1 MDRTRPVSP
10 RPQTRLPSSDASP
23 ADYAKALGRTG
34 DDCLLATKVMIP
46 LDGPVREGVG
56 LLGSPS
62 FEIPRSVHGDSRFD
76 HLKTGDEFRRRL
88 AAKNKYNLATVGLFL
103 LVRWIHVLIVTLLA
117 LAAVD
122 VNGTVGTFAVSGF
135 LILTVL
141 FGTTYLVL
149 VERAV
154 ASFRALRPKFC

>member
-34 DDCLLATKVMIP
+34 DDCLLATRVMIP

-62 FEIPRSVHGDSRFD
+62 FEIPRSVRSDRQLD
-76 HLKTGDEFRRRL
+76 VDAEELRRGL
-88 AAKNKYNLATVGLFL
+88 HAKNIHNTVTIAMML
-103 LVRWIHVLIVTLLA
+103 L
-117 LAAVD
+117 
-122 VNGTVGTFAVSGF
+122 SQ
-135 LILTVL
+135 LILV
-141 FGTTYLVL
+141 FIFLV
-149 VERAV
+149 
-154 ASFRALRPKFC
+154 